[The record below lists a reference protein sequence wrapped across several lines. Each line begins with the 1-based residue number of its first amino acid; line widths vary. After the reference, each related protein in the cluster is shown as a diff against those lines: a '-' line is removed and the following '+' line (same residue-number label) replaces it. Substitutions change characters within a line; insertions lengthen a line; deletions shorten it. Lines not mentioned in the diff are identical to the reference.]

1 MKQESATGT
10 STMTM
15 RRRIGT
21 MTATCLLAGTAAVA
35 FAACEG
41 GATADPSPEF
51 SGDGGSVC
59 DEPGSSFYSWCGNY
73 TLPTI
78 PNQTWGSGG

>member
-1 MKQESATGT
+1 MKQGSATGT

-21 MTATCLLAGTAAVA
+21 MTATCLFAGTAAVA

-41 GATADPSPEF
+41 ATATPKP
-51 SGDGGSVC
+51 
-59 DEPGSSFYSWCGNY
+59 
-73 TLPTI
+73 
-78 PNQTWGSGG
+78 